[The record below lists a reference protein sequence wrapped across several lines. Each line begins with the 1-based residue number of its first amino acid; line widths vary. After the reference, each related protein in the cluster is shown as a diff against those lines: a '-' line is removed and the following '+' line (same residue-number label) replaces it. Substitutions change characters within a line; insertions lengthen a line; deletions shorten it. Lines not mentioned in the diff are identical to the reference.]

1 MNTTLRGELL
11 ALNRDLIAR
20 WEGASMERQ
29 EGEGM
34 ELAPYDGG
42 LAPYGPQVTA
52 VQVAVRNIDIS
63 ASQERQ
69 SGLSHRS
76 LLRVRDF
83 DFQPIADSMY
93 VPTDDNPTAGE
104 ATVYGDPD
112 LLQHY
117 ILLSH
122 EHSDETSE
130 PAVTSE
136 EATDNQADITE
147 LVRLLDLDGCYNRIL
162 YYEPAT
168 EPPNVMGTPHG
179 KPYSLSTFTPT
190 RWFVPKEKK
199 NPHIPT
205 ELAIKKRVFQ
215 NRQLLRVVS
224 RNRHAVE
231 RLEPRAGEDP
241 DTYQV
246 VQIDD
251 LNGGAGDDPLI
262 FCCND
267 DFPPSSFD
275 TIMMS
280 PLIPYRFTPH
290 QEHGLKDSRR
300 RVLDRAQVQSPA
312 IQKNLLTGT
321 PKVVFLQNAEN
332 PGQCTKLLF
341 TPVRQ
346 GQGPHDTSFA
356 RLASSSAEP
365 SEAGFLDFDIAGDI
379 HRFAEQAIFFRSN
392 SRSVTPCKAEPCA
405 VPIDKVIRAPLPPI
419 LKRKPV

>member
-1 MNTTLRGELL
+1 MNTALRSELL
-11 ALNRDLIAR
+11 ALNRDIITR

-42 LAPYGPQVTA
+42 ATPCGPQVTTIQIA
-52 VQVAVRNIDIS
+52 MRNIDIS

-76 LLRVRDF
+76 LLRARDF
-83 DFQPIADSMY
+83 DFQPITDSMH
-93 VPTDDNPTAGE
+93 VPIDDNPTASE
-104 ATVYGDPD
+104 TTVYGDPD
-112 LLQHY
+112 MLQHY
-117 ILLSH
+117 ALTSR
-122 EHSDETSE
+122 EQSEETPE
-130 PAVTSE
+130 PPATSE
-136 EATDNQADITE
+136 EVTDNQADITE

-162 YYEPAT
+162 YYEPAM
-168 EPPNVMGTPHG
+168 EPPNVLGTPHG

-205 ELAIKKRVFQ
+205 ELAIKRRIFQ

-224 RNRHAVE
+224 RNRHAAE
-231 RLEPRAGEDP
+231 RLEPRTNDEA

-251 LNGGAGDDPLI
+251 LNGGGAGDDPLI

-280 PLIPYRFTPH
+280 PLIPCRFTPH

-300 RVLDRAQVQSPA
+300 RVFDRTQVQSPA

-346 GQGPHDTSFA
+346 GHHDASFA

-379 HRFAEQAIFFRSN
+379 HRFTDQTIFFRSN
-392 SRSVTPCKAEPCA
+392 SRSVTPCKAEPCV
-405 VPIDKVIRAPLPPI
+405 VPIDKVLRAPLPPI
-419 LKRKPV
+419 LKRKPI